1 MPDRK
6 SPQRV
11 IAMLGKTLT
20 LCTVMLP
27 MLPCASAE
35 DVVKGIKLS
44 SYELAAVTVATDRF
58 RADGHKLD
66 GYRLIVVERD
76 EGIEVTFVPELVK
89 STNMIGF
96 EKSNLPEVHYYLDA
110 TGLAIRKVLLG
121 Q

>member
-11 IAMLGKTLT
+11 ITMLGKTLT
-20 LCTVMLP
+20 LCIAMLP

-76 EGIEVTFVPELVK
+76 EGIEVTFVPELIR
-89 STNMIGF
+89 STNMVGF
-96 EKSNLPEVHYYLDA
+96 EKSSAPEIHYYLDA
-110 TGLAIRKVLLG
+110 TGSAIQRILLG